1 MVEQTQVQRVESVLK
16 QIWELKKKDEKRAD
30 TGEFFNVF
38 LIDGVR
44 INEDTHSAIFADL
57 LNPNGSHRQ
66 GAVFLKHFL
75 NLEPLELTDSSDHGE
90 LKDLY
95 VKRKANSKYGEIDI
109 LLKKKDYACI
119 IIENKIHDAQDQC
132 GQLYRYYKYA
142 KENFTD
148 DQIKLI
154 YLTRYRYGRVPSKDS
169 LRSEDGKQALDIR
182 RVICMSYESDIVEW
196 LEDCLKE
203 VKAATETIPIREVL
217 SQYQEHVKE
226 LTGLP
231 TKKDFSMDKITKIL
245 TNDYDLIIELNK
257 SITEAKK
264 RIQYEFFEKLKEK
277 ITKVCDI
284 KMLNGSN
291 VITAKVS
298 IFELDKS
305 VEMEL
310 AIALYG
316 EKLWYG
322 FIVYKKGDQ
331 KKAQDV
337 SKCYKDHFEKYL
349 DWAGDESDSTAW
361 RTGWGLGW
369 KYLKY
374 LDQPDQPISFSDFG
388 TERGSCFV
396 EDEKRK
402 KLIEKIAKEIENAVD
417 KFIKAKED
425 ASL

>member
-1 MVEQTQVQRVESVLK
+1 MTDQTQVQRVESVLK
-16 QIWELKKKDEKRAD
+16 KIRELKEEDEERAAI
-30 TGEFFNVF
+30 GEFFNVF

-44 INEDTHSAIFADL
+44 IYEDTHSAILADL
-57 LNPNGSHRQ
+57 LSPNGSHRQ

-75 NLEPLELTDSSDHGE
+75 NLEPLGLADSFDYGE
-90 LKDLY
+90 LEDFH

-109 LLKKKDYACI
+109 LLEKKDYACI
-119 IIENKIHDAQDQC
+119 IIENKIHDADDQE
-132 GQLYRYYKYA
+132 GQLNKYYRYA
-142 KENFTD
+142 EEEGFIGE
-148 DQIKLI
+148 QIKLI
-154 YLTRYRYGRVPSKDS
+154 YLTRRYGKEPSEKS
-169 LRSEDGKQALDIR
+169 LRVVDREEALDVS

-196 LEDCLKE
+196 LEDCLKK
-203 VKAATETIPIREVL
+203 VKAATETAPIREVL

-231 TKKDFSMDKITKIL
+231 TQKDFSMNKITTIL

-264 RIQYEFFEKLKEK
+264 RTQYEFFEKLKEK
-277 ITKVCDI
+277 ITKVCGI
-284 KMLNGSN
+284 KMLNRRN

-305 VEMEL
+305 VAMEL
-310 AIALYG
+310 AIALYD

-322 FIVYKKGDQ
+322 FIVYKKEDQ

-388 TERGSCFV
+388 TEQGCCFV
-396 EDEKRK
+396 ENQKRK
-402 KLIEKIAKEIENAVD
+402 KLIEKIAKEIKNAVD

-425 ASL
+425 AGL

>member
-16 QIWELKKKDEKRAD
+16 QIKELKEEDEKRAA

-44 INEDTHSAIFADL
+44 IDEDTHSAILSDL

-75 NLEPLELTDSSDHGE
+75 NLEPLELTDFSDHSE

-109 LLKKKDYACI
+109 LLEKKDYACI

-154 YLTRYRYGRVPSKDS
+154 YLTRYGKEPSEKS
-169 LRSEDGKQALDIR
+169 LSGVDGQEALDVS
-182 RVICMSYESDIVEW
+182 RVVCMSYESDIVEW
-196 LEDCLKE
+196 LEDCLKK
-203 VKAATETIPIREVL
+203 VKTATKAIPIREVL
-217 SQYQEHVKE
+217 FQYQEHVKE

-231 TKKDFSMDKITKIL
+231 TKKDFSMDKITTIL

-264 RIQYEFFEKLKEK
+264 HIQYEFFEKLKEE
-277 ITKVCDI
+277 ITDCCI
-284 KMLNGSN
+284 EMLNRRRDG
-291 VITAKVS
+291 ITAKVS
-298 IFELDKS
+298 IFRSDPSISMVLRVS
-305 VEMEL
+305 T
-310 AIALYG
+310 AN
-316 EKLWYG
+316 EKLWYSFTVHKEG
-322 FIVYKKGDQ
+322 R
-331 KKAQDV
+331 DV
-337 SKCYKDHFEKYL
+337 
-349 DWAGDESDSTAW
+349 
-361 RTGWGLGW
+361 R
-369 KYLKY
+369 
-374 LDQPDQPISFSDFG
+374 
-388 TERGSCFV
+388 SC
-396 EDEKRK
+396 
-402 KLIEKIAKEIENAVD
+402 
-417 KFIKAKED
+417 
-425 ASL
+425 

>member
-1 MVEQTQVQRVESVLK
+1 MTNKDDSTLIEDILK
-16 QIWELKKKDEKRAD
+16 EIRELKEQHENRAD
-30 TGEFFNVF
+30 TGEFFNIF
-38 LIDGVR
+38 LIDGVG
-44 INEDTHSAIFADL
+44 INEDTHSAILADL
-57 LNPNGSHRQ
+57 LDPNGSHRQ

-75 NLEPLELTDSSDHGE
+75 NLELLGLADSFDYGE
-90 LKDLY
+90 LEGFH
-95 VKRKANSKYGEIDI
+95 VERKARRKDGEIDV
-109 LLKKKDYACI
+109 LLEKKDDACI
-119 IIENKIHDAQDQC
+119 IIENKIHDAVDQDN
-132 GQLYRYYKYA
+132 QLNKYYKYA
-142 KENFTD
+142 RKSFTD

-154 YLTRYRYGRVPSKDS
+154 YLTRDGREPNKNSLRGKDGKEDLDIGRV
-169 LRSEDGKQALDIR
+169 IR
-182 RVICMSYESDIVEW
+182 MSYESDIVEW
-196 LEDCLKE
+196 LEDCLKK

-231 TKKDFSMDKITKIL
+231 TKKDFSMDKITTIL
-245 TNDYDLIIELNK
+245 TDDYDLIIALNK

-264 RIQYEFFEKLKEK
+264 HIQYEFFEKLKEE
-277 ITKVCDI
+277 ITDCCI
-284 KMLNGSN
+284 EMLNGSN

-305 VEMEL
+305 VAMEL
-310 AIALYG
+310 AIALHK

-322 FIVYKKGDQ
+322 FIVYKKEDQ
-331 KKAQDV
+331 KKDQDV

-388 TERGSCFV
+388 TEQGCCFV
-396 EDEKRK
+396 ENEKRK
-402 KLIEKIAKEIENAVD
+402 KLIEKIAKEIKNAVD

-425 ASL
+425 AGL